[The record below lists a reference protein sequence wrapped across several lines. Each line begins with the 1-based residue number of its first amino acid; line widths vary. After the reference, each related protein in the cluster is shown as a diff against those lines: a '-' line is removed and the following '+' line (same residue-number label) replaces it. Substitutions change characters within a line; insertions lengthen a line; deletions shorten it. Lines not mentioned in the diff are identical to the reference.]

1 MDNPL
6 PLSSEWLNEMD
17 GTQDTQ
23 DTQAT
28 VRTNQVRQDLHTS
41 NTPS

>member
-17 GTQDTQ
+17 GTQ